1 MVAPAESSRNCTANG
16 IVTAVGAG
24 RIEVELTPPPR
35 CRGCDGA
42 CRWYGEGGSRRLT
55 VATQRAFAIGT
66 PVTLSVAER
75 ELLRGAAIVY
85 GLPLAGLS
93 GGALLGFAVWGS
105 DLGTAAGA
113 GAALAA
119 ALVAAWGLRARL
131 ERHARHALTVLPAS

>member
-1 MVAPAESSRNCTANG
+1 MPAAELSRNCTAHG
-16 IVTAVGAG
+16 IVTAVAAG
-24 RIEVELTPPPR
+24 RIEVEMEPPPR
-35 CRGCDGA
+35 CSGCNGA
-42 CRWYGEGGSRRLT
+42 CRWYGEGSPRRLT

-66 PVTLSVAER
+66 PVTLSVADR

-85 GLPLAGLS
+85 GLPLAGLL

-119 ALVAAWGLRARL
+119 ALGAAWGLRARL
-131 ERHARHALTVLPAS
+131 ERHARYALTVLPAN

>member
-1 MVAPAESSRNCTANG
+1 VAPAESSRNCTASG
-16 IVTAVGAG
+16 IVTAVAGG
-24 RIEVELTPPPR
+24 RIEVELERPPR
-35 CRGCDGA
+35 CHGCDGA

-55 VATQRAFAIGT
+55 VATQRAFAIGA
-66 PVTLSVAER
+66 PVTLSVADR

-85 GLPLAGLS
+85 GLPLAGLL

-113 GAALAA
+113 GTALAA

-131 ERHARHALTVLPAS
+131 ERHARHALTVLPAN

>member
-1 MVAPAESSRNCTANG
+1 MAPAESSGNCKASG
-16 IVTAVGAG
+16 IVTAVVGG
-24 RIEVELTPPPR
+24 RIEIELEPPQR

-42 CRWYGEGGSRRLT
+42 CRWYGEGASRRLT

-66 PVTLSVAER
+66 PVILSVADR

-85 GLPLAGLS
+85 GLPLAGLL

-119 ALVAAWGLRARL
+119 ALAVAWRLRARL
-131 ERHARHALTVLPAS
+131 ERHARHALTVLPAN